1 MFADKNSYDEE
12 KLYQYQ
18 KIDNDM
24 NETMAAI
31 ERCVKANPDLKGILI
46 TSDIEAL
53 LASAI
58 LENHPV
64 IKVPSFESI
73 FLQKHKYYSR
83 MNESNHIKCKCIDV
97 FDDDWEATFTMSYPL
112 FLKPPDLFGALH
124 QYIINDVA

>member
-83 MNESNHIKCKCIDV
+83 MNESNPIKCQCIDV
-97 FDDDWEATFTMSYPL
+97 FDDVNLTVFGPVTPAS
-112 FLKPPDLFGALH
+112 PPRWPRTASSQRG
-124 QYIINDVA
+124 V